1 MGADQCWQDRMT
13 TLHGIVDGLEPDELV
28 AIRWMADRRATV
40 VFAQPARVINTS
52 KLTGRLL
59 EFAEEMNRDGILQ
72 FLSRR
77 VGYQAFAPLAEAACD
92 EKFQKS
98 LGTIVA
104 RAHLIPPRNQE

>member
-28 AIRWMADRRATV
+28 AIRWMADRRAAV

-72 FLSRR
+72 FLSSWGQ
-77 VGYQAFAPLAEAACD
+77 VKPAGDMEQA
-92 EKFQKS
+92 
-98 LGTIVA
+98 VA
-104 RAHLIPPRNQE
+104 DDFGFHATGVHPP